1 MIMRHRKN
9 AVETNVE
16 KVKVER
22 LPVLRPLALA
32 IALHTKNFFWA
43 NSMTAQIREAYV
55 QNRSLKEEL
64 SYDETSDILEIFVG
78 SGPLICIAIA

>member
-1 MIMRHRKN
+1 MRHRKN

-55 QNRSLKEEL
+55 QNRSLWTR
-64 SYDETSDILEIFVG
+64 SDPTVDETSDILEIFVG

>member
-1 MIMRHRKN
+1 MRHRKN